1 MPPEIPV
8 PSQIMCNHVQ
18 SCASGVTIHKE
29 IQEEYEAVNEDE
41 DEDQGYCM
49 DPTFPVPSSG

>member
-8 PSQIMCNHVQ
+8 PSQIMCNHVHLELID
-18 SCASGVTIHKE
+18 TE
-29 IQEEYEAVNEDE
+29 IQEEYKAVNEDE